1 MVIIMRQDSP
11 ERIARELDWNL
22 LRTFIVLA
30 EARSITDAAER
41 LSLKQP
47 SVSNALKRLED
58 RIGRKLIERSPG
70 RFELTQAGR
79 LLHREAI
86 EIQGTILR
94 LGTLMRDVT
103 DDVRGHVRVSMASHV
118 VSPLFDNAL
127 TDFHTRHPKATLSI
141 DVTASKEATAAVLAR
156 RASMA
161 VCLVKDPSP
170 KLEYRRL
177 YREFFGLFC
186 GPTHPLFGRENLT
199 GADLVGQSSVSFV
212 TDQLGD
218 ALRPVTLMRAA
229 AELDERVV
237 GTSAHLEEVRRM
249 IIAGLGV
256 GPLPI
261 HVVRRDI
268 EDGLLWRI
276 PPYENP
282 PAIDVHV
289 IWNPKAK
296 MNRAEKALL
305 EALLAQIE
313 VTPIEN
319 RTYL

>member
-1 MVIIMRQDSP
+1 MTTQHSP
-11 ERIARELDWNL
+11 ERIARDLDWNL
-22 LRTFIVLA
+22 LRMFVVLA
-30 EARSITDAAER
+30 ESRSVTDAADR

-47 SVSNALKRLED
+47 TVSNALKRLED
-58 RIGRKLIERSPG
+58 RIGKKLIERAPG
-70 RFELTQAGR
+70 RFELTEAGR

-86 EIQGTILR
+86 DIHGMILR

-103 DDVRGHVRVSMASHV
+103 DDVRGHVRVAMASHV
-118 VSPLFDNAL
+118 VSPLFNDAL
-127 TDFHTRHPKATLSI
+127 TAFHTKHPLATLSI
-141 DVTASKEATAAVLAR
+141 DVSASRDATAAVLAQ

-161 VCLVKDPSP
+161 VCLVKDPIP

-177 YREFFGLFC
+177 FREYFGLFC
-186 GPTHPLFGRENLT
+186 GPTHPLYGAVDLT
-199 GADLVGQSSVSFV
+199 MADLVGHSSVSFV
-212 TDQLGD
+212 TDQLND

-229 AELDERVV
+229 AKLDERVV

-249 IIAGLGV
+249 IVAGLGI

-261 HVVRRDI
+261 HAVRRDI

-276 PPYENP
+276 PPYTDP

-296 MNRAEKALL
+296 MNRAESALMQG
-305 EALLAQIE
+305 LLSLIDA
-313 VTPIEN
+313 TPIED